1 MFKHIL
7 LATDG
12 SPASER
18 ATTMAAGLARQHGAR
33 LTALY
38 VVDPYPYL
46 GIGEANPMGFQAYMS
61 AALDHASQAHSRVL
75 ALTQHTAFFVLAI
88 TVAGALARPVLT
100 LAEDTALRRSAVAV
114 GPALAGALFAATQ
127 LTTTTWAILVL
138 AAVFR
143 LGRAQP
149 EDATSV
155 RAVFVGE
162 ALVFAQ
168 LTMAEQAPFA
178 LAAILRRLTLR
189 RTALAQAK

>member
-1 MFKHIL
+1 MRVNHRALAGRQHRGFLNALLERQPMFKHIL

-75 ALTQHTAFFVLAI
+75 ALTQQAGPGIEVAQRVVEDVAASTGIVQTAREQGADLIVVGSHGRSGIARLMLGSVAARVVAES
-88 TVAGALARPVLT
+88 TVPVL
-100 LAEDTALRRSAVAV
+100 VA
-114 GPALAGALFAATQ
+114 
-127 LTTTTWAILVL
+127 
-138 AAVFR
+138 R
-143 LGRAQP
+143 
-149 EDATSV
+149 
-155 RAVFVGE
+155 
-162 ALVFAQ
+162 
-168 LTMAEQAPFA
+168 
-178 LAAILRRLTLR
+178 
-189 RTALAQAK
+189 